1 MNTKLLEALRSL
13 NPLEQNHFTDFVNS
27 PYHNKRQRS
36 VHCWQYFQNFAP
48 DYDSNQISIQALG
61 KHLFPTQ
68 SFKRQAVL
76 DEISHLY
83 RLIKSFWEAEG
94 LQADPFLQRSLRL
107 QQLSERGMNRLYSI
121 ERKAA
126 QKLLA
131 EKAPDLEEAYKYK
144 LAWSTLDNEHFG
156 RQQTRTVDTSLA
168 QKLEAMDVYFLV
180 LILRESCEASNR
192 QHILNAQYQLPL
204 LNPLLQLLRDPSH
217 PYRQVPLINLYYHA
231 YLSLQDE
238 ADETSYEALLKTLR
252 KYRDQLSEIEKRSM
266 YKFAQNFC
274 IRQINSGQAGYHQ
287 RLFEL
292 FQEVLQEKIIYEEG
306 KLSHTNFKNIVTIGL
321 RVKAFDWVEHFLENQ
336 IRQVDL
342 PFREN
347 VYAYCRAALEVEI
360 GQTQKAIRRLN
371 SISHT
376 DVHYQISARQLLF
389 KIYYFDQDYEA
400 ALYTISAF
408 RHFVQRNQELPKAR
422 KEYYTRYLNHCK
434 ALCLLQE
441 RWPAYSKPEA
451 QMRRK
456 KLQTKVESSA
466 PLANRNWLLEE
477 LARFER
483 SAARNAQPYLRNGSS
498 S

>member
-1 MNTKLLEALRSL
+1 MNTKLLEALRGL
-13 NPLEQNHFTDFVNS
+13 NPAELNRFTDFVHS
-27 PYHNKRQRS
+27 PYHNSRERS
-36 VHCWQYFQNFAP
+36 RLCWQYFQNFAP
-48 DYDSNQISIQALG
+48 QFGDAQLSIEGLE
-61 KHLFPTQ
+61 KSLFPHQ
-68 SFKRQAVL
+68 SVKRQAVL

-83 RLIKSFWEAEG
+83 RLLKSFWEFEG

-107 QQLSERGMNRLYSI
+107 QQLSVRGMDRLYNI

-126 QKLLA
+126 KKLLA
-131 EKAPDLEEAYKYK
+131 EKAPDLEEAYKYE
-144 LAWSTLDNEHFG
+144 LAWATLDNEHFG

-192 QHILNAQYQLPL
+192 QHILNTQYELPL
-204 LNPLLQLLRDPSH
+204 LKPLLSLLEDSDH

-231 YLSLQDE
+231 YLSLQKE
-238 ADETSYEALLKTLR
+238 ADDDSYLQLLGALR
-252 KYRDQLSEIEKRSM
+252 KHRDQLSEIEKRSM

-274 IRQINSGQAGYHQ
+274 IRRINSGHASYHQ

-292 FQEVLQEKIIYEEG
+292 FQEVLREKIIFEEE

-321 RVKAFDWVEHFLENQ
+321 RVKAFDWVEHFLENHKA
-336 IRQVDL
+336 QVDP

-347 VYAYCRAALEVEI
+347 VYAYCRAALEVEL

-376 DVHYQISARQLLF
+376 DVHYQISARQLLL
-389 KIYYFDQDYEA
+389 KIYYYDRDFEA
-400 ALYTISAF
+400 ALYTIGAF

-422 KEYYTRYLNHCK
+422 KEYHIRYLNQCK

-441 RWPAYSKPEA
+441 RWPTYTLQEA
-451 QMRRK
+451 RVKQEKLRK
-456 KLQTKVESSA
+456 KIESSA
-466 PLANRNWLLEE
+466 PMANRNWLLEE
-477 LARFER
+477 LERF
-483 SAARNAQPYLRNGSS
+483 
-498 S
+498 